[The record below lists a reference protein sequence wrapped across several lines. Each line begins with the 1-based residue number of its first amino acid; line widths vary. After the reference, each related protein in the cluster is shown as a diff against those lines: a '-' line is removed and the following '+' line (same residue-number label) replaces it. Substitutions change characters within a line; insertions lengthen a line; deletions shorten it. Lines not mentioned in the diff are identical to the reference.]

1 MNCILFTKLIKSFK
15 TTGKSYLTYE
25 RRAQQI
31 IRLNELYILL
41 DLFLK
46 AFLQEFVCFIQHKHP
61 NAVCSHYAG
70 LYQLF
75 YSPFKISNQSLVEY
89 KILDYISTVF
99 K

>member
-1 MNCILFTKLIKSFK
+1 MNCILFTKLTKSFK
-15 TTGKSYLTYE
+15 TTGLSYLTYL
-25 RRAQQI
+25 RSTQQI
-31 IRLNELYILL
+31 IKLNELYVLL
-41 DLFLK
+41 DLLLK
-46 AFLQEFVCFIQHKHP
+46 AFLQEFVCFIQNKHP
-61 NAVCSHYAG
+61 NAVCGHYAG

>member
-1 MNCILFTKLIKSFK
+1 MNCILFTKLTKSFK

-31 IRLNELYILL
+31 IKLNELYILL
-41 DLFLK
+41 DLLLK

-61 NAVCSHYAG
+61 NAVCSHYVG

-75 YSPFKISNQSLVEY
+75 YSPFKRSNQSLVEY